1 MKVSYSEDP
10 EGVAAR
16 ADSRRKKALGIF
28 EVSSPHE
35 LLFTAVAKE
44 INGAITFGVVVDY
57 TEPLFTVAWANGL
70 HEQFNRKELEFW
82 RQVHTKQAFQA
93 TQREK
98 ARRDRI
104 ARDPEWIDP
113 DLPQDMLPANAG
125 MRMKDAPSKR
135 KTAADFLEATATRLQ
150 ISSGHTSDA
159 LAGSSVSS
167 SSLTLSSSSSSS
179 SKRAPSSST
188 TTSRERSL
196 LEWRLL
202 EVAAELQAK
211 SANGPSPEER
221 AAQMRKEAAALGKK
235 KKDAA
240 DDDDDDIP
248 AFASIFIRNCPHL
261 KAGREPVEGLFKAA
275 GGAVRTLA
283 LVGCNLKGQLPVGLH
298 ALTGLEEL
306 DLNMNKLLS
315 VDPVSKEAK
324 GEAAAV
330 PKTKENPY
338 AAYGAAPSSPPIG
351 LKLKHLK
358 KLVSREMDGKRR
370 QNISRGALG
379 SLPIFQPSICSALF
393 SERP

>member
-82 RQVHTKQAFQA
+82 RQVHTRQAFQA

-125 MRMKDAPSKR
+125 QRKKEAPSKR

-159 LAGSSVSS
+159 LAGSSLSS
-167 SSLTLSSSSSSS
+167 SSLTLSTSSS
-179 SKRAPSSST
+179 SKRVPSSST

-221 AAQMRKEAAALGKK
+221 AAQMRKEVAALSKK

-240 DDDDDDIP
+240 DDDGDDDIP

-283 LVGCNLKGQLPVGLH
+283 LVGCHLQGQLPVGLH

-306 DLNMNKLLS
+306 DLNMNKLMS
-315 VDPVSKEAK
+315 VDPVKKEVK
-324 GEAAAV
+324 SEAAAAAAAAA
-330 PKTKENPY
+330 PSRKANPY
-338 AAYGAAPSSPPIG
+338 AAYGVAPESPPPG

-358 KLVSREMDGKRR
+358 KLVS
-370 QNISRGALG
+370 
-379 SLPIFQPSICSALF
+379 
-393 SERP
+393 